1 MAVKTMIED
10 DFRRK
15 LKEIL
20 TPNLCW
26 QVVSTAIG
34 EDGTWSEEYD
44 FFDADEFVEIW
55 NKSFREIIDGMRR
68 GYDLD
73 KDPPCAPGN
82 PYADYYKWDGDT
94 IDTTN
99 NPAQYIYDEALFDII
114 DYIVDNL
121 DESWYPDEILELIE
135 EYKDYGGD
143 LE

>member
-34 EDGTWSEEYD
+34 ENGTWADEYD
-44 FFDADEFVEIW
+44 FFDAYEFVAIW
-55 NKSFREIIDGMRR
+55 DKSFREIIDGMRR